1 VARKTSTEKSR
12 RPDIGC
18 WIASPGHW
26 ACEMAAAVGYSAV
39 LLDMEHGTINL
50 ESADRLIA
58 LSRALGLRVYVRV
71 PSPDRVPIQ
80 QILDAGAH
88 GIILPQVR
96 DLEHARAG
104 SAFAKYPPLGLR
116 GMGTPRSL
124 NYGDTPDDFVA
135 GENGRTLCLVMIETP
150 GALRDVNKIAAL
162 PTVDGLLMGP
172 YDLSLTRGR
181 GQYIRTREDLKDSDR
196 IAAAARK
203 AAKFL
208 GMNAG
213 DPEQFRFAVASG
225 ATLVSIA
232 EDLGAMNVG
241 LRQAFDTVAKGHP

>member
-1 VARKTSTEKSR
+1 V
-12 RPDIGC
+12 GC
-18 WIASPGHW
+18 WIASPSHW
-26 ACEMAAAVGYSAV
+26 ACEITAAIGFTSV
-39 LLDMEHGTINL
+39 LLDLEHGTINL
-50 ESADRLIA
+50 ESADTLIA
-58 LSRALGLRVYVRV
+58 LGRALGLRVYARV

-104 SAFAKYPPLGLR
+104 SAFAKYPPAGLR

-124 NYGDTPDDFVA
+124 NYDDTPDDFVVR
-135 GENGRTLCLVMIETP
+135 ENRRTLCLVMVETP
-150 GALRDVNKIAAL
+150 GALRDVDRIAAL

-181 GQYIRTREDLKDSDR
+181 GQYRRTKEDLEDSDR

-203 AAKFL
+203 AGKCL

-213 DPEQFRFAVASG
+213 DAAQFKFAVESG
-225 ATLVSIA
+225 ATLISIA
-232 EDLGAMNVG
+232 EDLAALNAG
-241 LRQAFDTVAKGHP
+241 LRQSFDAIVRGKP